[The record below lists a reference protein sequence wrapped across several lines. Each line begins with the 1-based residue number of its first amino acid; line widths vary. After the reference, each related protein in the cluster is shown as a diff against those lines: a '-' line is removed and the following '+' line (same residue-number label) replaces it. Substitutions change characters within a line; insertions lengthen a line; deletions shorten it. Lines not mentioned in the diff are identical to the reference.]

1 MYRGIGRLYE
11 PVKADAATLAEDLI
25 DQIARMPGG
34 TFADTDHTL
43 EHFREQWMPRWLER
57 SSWRGE
63 AQEQQREHKMLA
75 AIDDYCRSAVARY
88 EAPKLD
94 EAKLPAAGELLDRA
108 WCELGEL
115 GQRAWAPRRSEPPR
129 RGRGARRGH
138 ERAAGTPGARLRR
151 IRSTRATRAT
161 GWRCVVR
168 HGRGR
173 PCYYPPAGS
182 P

>member
-1 MYRGIGRLYE
+1 MTGKLWHLLDDSSMKAIADAAMRLVTRTGVRVEHEQMLRRLEMYRGIGRLYE
-11 PVKADAATLAEDLI
+11 PVKANAATLAEDLI

-88 EAPKLD
+88 EAPTLD
-94 EAKLPAAGELLDRA
+94 EAKLQAAAELLERA
-108 WCELGEL
+108 QRELAGL
-115 GQRAWAPRRSEPPR
+115 GQRA
-129 RGRGARRGH
+129 
-138 ERAAGTPGARLRR
+138 
-151 IRSTRATRAT
+151 
-161 GWRCVVR
+161 
-168 HGRGR
+168 
-173 PCYYPPAGS
+173 
-182 P
+182 